1 MAELAQSPRSDRR
14 AYPRTLAL
22 ALLCA
27 GVLMVILD
35 GTIVTVA
42 LPSIADDLGFSSAD
56 LAWVMNIYMIA
67 FGGLLLLS
75 GRLGDLFGRKRVLLA
90 GLAVFTVASV
100 LCGVATSP
108 EMLLAARFV
117 QGAGGAMVSA
127 VSLGMI
133 VTLYPEPAEQG
144 KAIGAFSFV
153 GAAGA
158 SLGLVL
164 GGVLT
169 EAASWHWIFLV
180 NLPIGVLTL
189 LLSARILSPDT
200 PAGPRGKADVAGA
213 ALVTAGLMLL
223 VFAVV
228 KAEAYG
234 WGSAKTWLLVA
245 GSLALLAL
253 FAVRQHLAAE
263 PLLPLRTFRSRNVT
277 GANVLQVF
285 TIAAMFGFQV
295 LVVLYMQHVLGYGPA
310 KSGWGM
316 FPTAFAIGAVS
327 LGLSARLIGRF
338 GARNVLVGGLLMLT
352 AAMAYLTRV
361 PVDGAYAVDLLPLFV
376 LLGGGGLV
384 LPALATLAMSDAG
397 PEDAGVVSGLFST
410 TQQIGAALG
419 VALLNTLSTSRA
431 DTLRGDGKS
440 EAAALTGGF
449 HLAFTVGTVLLAA
462 SVVLALVV
470 LRTPRAGRGS
480 ADAADGA
487 DGARSAVDDKAP
499 QAVVHMG

>member
-1 MAELAQSPRSDRR
+1 MAELAQSRSDRR

-56 LAWVMNIYMIA
+56 LALGHEHLHDRVRRPPA
-67 FGGLLLLS
+67 AVRTPRRPVRPAS
-75 GRLGDLFGRKRVLLA
+75 GSPRRTRGVHRRVRPLRCRDEPGD
-90 GLAVFTVASV
+90 
-100 LCGVATSP
+100 
-108 EMLLAARFV
+108 AARGPV
-117 QGAGGAMVSA
+117 RAGRGRGDGVRGEPGHDRHAVPGAGRTG
-127 VSLGMI
+127 
-133 VTLYPEPAEQG
+133 QG
-144 KAIGAFSFV
+144 HRRVQLRRRG
-153 GAAGA
+153 GA

-189 LLSARILSPDT
+189 LMSARILSPDT

-263 PLLPLRTFRSRNVT
+263 PLLPLRTFRSRNAT

-352 AAMAYLTRV
+352 AAMAYLT
-361 PVDGAYAVDLLPLFV
+361 PGA
-376 LLGGGGLV
+376 GGR
-384 LPALATLAMSDAG
+384 PTRWTCCRCS
-397 PEDAGVVSGLFST
+397 SCS
-410 TQQIGAALG
+410 
-419 VALLNTLSTSRA
+419 
-431 DTLRGDGKS
+431 
-440 EAAALTGGF
+440 AAAAWCCPRSRPWRCPTPGR
-449 HLAFTVGTVLLAA
+449 
-462 SVVLALVV
+462 
-470 LRTPRAGRGS
+470 RTRAWCPGCS
-480 ADAADGA
+480 APPS
-487 DGARSAVDDKAP
+487 RSARRWAWP
-499 QAVVHMG
+499 C